1 MTWPQVAWV
10 VIGLAAVL
18 LLALTWLVRPRRYGL
33 RHSAFAQRLS
43 QSRTATLE
51 QGRRQEVVLGHA
63 LWSRVYPGLGLSA
76 LASYAALL
84 DAETLADG
92 RQTVSASEGILVTF
106 ARQIIQ
112 GRYQAGFS
120 EELLQDQVQP
130 VVYGPTTFS
139 FNGGL
144 MADLKMQDYGTLVI
158 LGDFG
163 PEAAISVKNIHD
175 QRGEAF
181 AATGSLTSQA
191 ALFANVDDIL
201 LGEEAYLAPA
211 LLDPSPQAQA
221 AALTEDLLRVGVILA
236 LVIGAALKAV
246 GVL

>member
-1 MTWPQVAWV
+1 MTWSQVGWV
-10 VIGLAAVL
+10 VIGVAAAL
-18 LLALTWLVRPRRYGL
+18 LVVLTWIVKPRRYDL
-33 RHSAFAQRLS
+33 RQGAFARHLMR
-43 QSRTATLE
+43 SRTATLE

-63 LWSRVYPGLGLSA
+63 LWSRAYPGLGLSA
-76 LASYAALL
+76 LASYDALL

-92 RQTVSASEGILVTF
+92 RQTVSANAGILATF

-120 EELLQDQVQP
+120 EELLQDKVQP

-144 MADLKMQDYGTLVI
+144 MSDLKMQDYGTLVI

-163 PEAAISVKNIHD
+163 PESAISVKNIYD

-181 AATGSLTSQA
+181 AATGSLASQA
-191 ALFANVDDIL
+191 ALFANVDDLL

-211 LLDPSPQAQA
+211 LLDPTPQAHA

-236 LVIGAALKAV
+236 LVIGATLKAV

>member
-1 MTWPQVAWV
+1 MTWAMVGWI

-18 LLALTWLVRPRRYGL
+18 LIAFTWIIKPRNYVL
-33 RHSAFAQRLS
+33 RRQDFFRHLS
-43 QSRTATLE
+43 RSRTATLE

-63 LWSRVYPGLGLSA
+63 LWSRAYPGLGLSG
-76 LASYAALL
+76 LASYDALL

-92 RQTVSASEGILVTF
+92 WQTVSANEGILAVF
-106 ARQIIQ
+106 ARQIIR
-112 GRYQAGFS
+112 GRYESGFS
-120 EELLQDQVQP
+120 EQLLPSEVQP

-144 MADLKMQDYGTLVI
+144 MSDLKIQDYGTLVI

-163 PEAAISVKNIHD
+163 PESAISVKNIHD

-181 AATGSLTSQA
+181 SAAGSMASQA
-191 ALFANVDDIL
+191 ALLLNVQNIL
-201 LGEEAYLAPA
+201 LGEEVYLAPA
-211 LLDPSPQAQA
+211 LLDPQPKHLA
-221 AALTEDLLRVGVILA
+221 AAQVEDLLRIGLILA
-236 LVIGAALKAV
+236 LVIGATLKAV

>member
-1 MTWPQVAWV
+1 MTWSQVGWII
-10 VIGLAAVL
+10 IGLAAA
-18 LLALTWLVRPRRYGL
+18 LLAVLTWAVRPRYDL
-33 RHSAFAQRLS
+33 RQGSFFRHLA

-63 LWSRVYPGLGLSA
+63 LWSRVYPGLGLAA
-76 LASYAALL
+76 LASYDALL

-92 RQTVSASEGILVTF
+92 RQTVSANAGILATF
-106 ARQIIQ
+106 ARQIVQ
-112 GRYQAGFS
+112 GRYESGFS
-120 EELLQDQVQP
+120 EVILPDRVQP

-144 MADLKMQDYGTLVI
+144 MSDLKMQDYGTLVI

-163 PEAAISVKNIHD
+163 PESAISVKNIHD

-181 AATGSLTSQA
+181 AAAGAMASQA
-191 ALFANVDDIL
+191 ALFCNVQDIL
-201 LGEEAYLAPA
+201 LGEEVYLAPA
-211 LLDPSPQAQA
+211 LFDPTPQAKA
-221 AALTEDLLRVGVILA
+221 AALAEDLLRVGVILA
-236 LVIGAALKAV
+236 LVIGVTLKAV